1 MCVYELSKSNVVR
14 LEGQE
19 RGAAFV
25 DFVKPRWLDVWD
37 KPTTQQDF
45 EAVKVPIHVKRERKK
60 MKFNNLTLNATHKR
74 NYPELC
80 RCLVCE

>member
-1 MCVYELSKSNVVR
+1 MCVYELSKSSVVR
-14 LEGQE
+14 LEGQG

-45 EAVKVPIHVKRERKK
+45 EAVKVPIHVKSERKK
-60 MKFNNLTLNATHKR
+60 NEVQQFNSQR
-74 NYPELC
+74 NIQTQLS
-80 RCLVCE
+80 RAVQMSGV

>member
-1 MCVYELSKSNVVR
+1 MSKSNVVR

-45 EAVKVPIHVKRERKK
+45 EAVKVPIHVKNKTKKKK
-60 MKFNNLTLNATHKR
+60 MEVQQFYFQSNIQTQLSGA
-74 NYPELC
+74 
-80 RCLVCE
+80 VQMSGV